1 MDKFFAITKK
11 GSTVRTEII
20 AGFTTFLA
28 MAYILPVN
36 AFMLS
41 KTGMPVAA
49 VFVATAVSAA
59 IATLIMGLYANYPV
73 ALAPG
78 MGVNAFFTFTVV
90 FSWGYTWQQAL
101 SLVFISGVIFL
112 VISLTGLRKKV
123 INAIPMNLK
132 YAVGAGIGFFI
143 TFIGLKN
150 AGIVVS
156 NPATFVALGELTH
169 PAVLLALFGLI
180 ITVVLYA
187 RGVKSSVFVGIAV
200 TAVVGL
206 LLGVAGVEYMPA
218 FQEGNLGELSAI
230 TETFG
235 AAFDG
240 IVPLLTDPKAW
251 IAVFTFLFVDFFDT
265 AGTLMAVGQKADLIN
280 ENGELVDAEKAL
292 AADAVGTVCG
302 AVLGT
307 STVTSFV
314 ESTTGVEAGGRT
326 GLTATVVGI
335 LFILSLFAYPLLSLV
350 NGVVV
355 GFDGFGDAIVYSP
368 VTAPALIMVGA
379 LMVTSLKNIE
389 WDDAAVSI
397 TTFFTIIFM
406 VLSFSIAE
414 GIAVGFVFYPL
425 LKLVTGKGKDVNYIM
440 YILAVV
446 FTFFLL
452 FVK

>member
-11 GSTVRTEII
+11 GSTIRTEII

-36 AFMLS
+36 SFMLS
-41 KTGMPVAA
+41 KTGMPLAA
-49 VFVATAVSAA
+49 IFVATAVASA

-90 FSWGYTWQQAL
+90 SRMGYTWQQAL
-101 SLVFISGVIFL
+101 SLVFISGVLFL
-112 VISLTGLRKKV
+112 IISLTGLREKV

-150 AGIVVS
+150 AGIVVGNS
-156 NPATFVALGELTH
+156 ATFVALGDLKH
-169 PAVLLALFGLI
+169 PAVLLALFGLVV
-180 ITVVLYA
+180 TVVLYA
-187 RGVKSSVFVGIAV
+187 RGVKSSVFLGILV
-200 TAVVGL
+200 TGVVGL
-206 LLGVAGVEYMPA
+206 LLGVAGVEYMPTYT
-218 FQEGNLGELSAI
+218 GGDLGELGTI
-230 TETFG
+230 KETFG
-235 AAFDG
+235 ACFDNL
-240 IVPLLTDPKAW
+240 IPMLKDPKAW
-251 IAVFTFLFVDFFDT
+251 TVVFTFLFVDFFDT
-265 AGTLMAVGQKADLIN
+265 AGTLMAVGQKAQLLDEEGKLIN
-280 ENGELVDAEKAL
+280 AEKAL

-326 GLTATVVGI
+326 GLSSTVVGI
-335 LFILSLFAYPLLSLV
+335 LFILSLFAYPLLSVV

-355 GFDGFGDAIVYSP
+355 DTDSFGDFIVYSP

-379 LMVTSLKNIE
+379 LMVTSLKNID
-389 WDDAAVSI
+389 WDDIAVSI

-414 GIAVGFVFYPL
+414 GIAVGFIFFPL
-425 LKLVTGKGKDVNYIM
+425 LKLATGKGKDVNVIM
-440 YILAVV
+440 YILAVL
-446 FTFFLL
+446 FTFFL
-452 FVK
+452 FFMK